1 MTERAPAGE
10 GDATRPGP
18 ARDEQATAAAADSV
32 DIDRLLPGESE
43 QADPLLPGENP
54 SAGYQEDVELWI
66 KVYLDLLDFKRF
78 MLDGATARAGQMT
91 SELARTEVENT
102 DLRVARAE
110 AERFT
115 RRLAFWRG
123 RLDALLAAEPTAG
136 GKEG

>member
-1 MTERAPAGE
+1 MTERARAGK
-10 GDATRPGP
+10 GDATRPGQ

-32 DIDRLLPGESE
+32 DKERLLPGESE

-54 SAGYQEDVELWI
+54 AVSYREDVEMWI
-66 KVYLDLLDFKRF
+66 NVYSELLEFKRF
-78 MLDGATARAGQMT
+78 MLDGATARAGQMS
-91 SELARTEVENT
+91 SELARTEVETT

-123 RLDALLAAEPTAG
+123 RLDTLPAAAPTAG